1 MIHWLNFLTPYI
13 ALWSM
18 LNGLI
23 TIGLLQ
29 LLKLKTTRLTLLAT
43 AVTNAIASILWNWS
57 LVVQKSIV
65 LKD

>member
-1 MIHWLNFLTPYI
+1 MIHWLTTLIDFLTPYI

-29 LLKLKTTRLTLLAT
+29 LLKLKITRLAQLAT
-43 AVTNAIASILWNWS
+43 AVTTAIG
-57 LVVQKSIV
+57 
-65 LKD
+65 